1 MYYAPTGY
9 DDAVSNEYRVE
20 TIVMSLG
27 LYIDNTTADDL
38 SDVDGSSLPMSND
51 FQLVDSRYDL
61 DDNLATYEADGIPT
75 AINAGMIVPP
85 LESDSRVNTGWWSS
99 ALSDADG
106 NISFSA
112 EVTFSASHTSA
123 LTIYT
128 AGPNIL
134 AGTVVFSDN
143 GTEEEVELDCHQG
156 YAVASGNFTYD
167 SFTINITEID
177 APYKHIRITEFEFGD
192 SVTISPAKL
201 ANEITFIDEIDPL
214 QQGMPLRELDFD
226 LINVN
231 GDYDED
237 NPNGRYDR
245 LAIGNPITLSYVIMS
260 SARQYTIPMGRFILA
275 EKGTNGNCMSV
286 VAYDTRWFL
295 AQMYNP
301 WNLSTGEDLG
311 TTLNRLLD
319 SVEVAHQIDAS
330 VYSVYPTIN
339 ATFTNETSLLDDL
352 QIVAQAYGLTILPSR
367 AGTVLINTDFPSDD
381 YGNVPP
387 NIQFSW
393 PESSQATRYNY
404 IDIAY
409 GTGQH
414 YTRDLRTSENT
425 ARVVLSVNNPLITT
439 ENDAETV
446 CNRIVSRIFSKVVK
460 VKWASDPALDL
471 YDEVG
476 VFSRWTLN
484 QTPAVYRPVKREIT
498 FNGMLKE
505 ETTFIL

>member
-1 MYYAPTGY
+1 MYNAPDGY
-9 DDAVSNEYRVE
+9 EDTVADEFRVE

-27 LYIDNTTADDL
+27 IFIDSTTADDM
-38 SDVDGSSLPMSND
+38 DGVDGDSLPMSND
-51 FQLVDSRYDL
+51 VQLVDSRYDL

-75 AINAGMIVPP
+75 ALSAGMIVPP
-85 LESDSRVNTGWWSS
+85 IVPSNAVNTGWWSS
-99 ALSDADG
+99 AISDGDG
-106 NISFSA
+106 DISFSV
-112 EVTFSASHTSA
+112 ELSFSASHTSA

-128 AGPNIL
+128 SGPNIL
-134 AGTVVFSDN
+134 AGSVVFSDN

-156 YAVASGNFTYD
+156 YAVASGSYTYD
-167 SFTINITEID
+167 TITVNITQID
-177 APYKHIRITEFEFGD
+177 TPYKHIRITEFEFGD
-192 SVTISPAKL
+192 SVTISPARL
-201 ANEITFIDEIDPL
+201 ANDITFIDEIDPL

-231 GDYDED
+231 GEYDED

-260 SARQYTIPMGRFILA
+260 SARQYTIPMARFILA

-301 WNLSTGEDLG
+301 WSISTAEDLG

-330 VYSVYPTIN
+330 VYNMYPTVN
-339 ATFTNETSLLDDL
+339 ATFTTESSLLDDL
-352 QIVAQAYGLTILPSR
+352 QLVAQAFGLTVLPSR
-367 AGTVLINTDFPSDD
+367 TGTVLINTDFPSDD

-387 NIQFSW
+387 NVQFSW
-393 PESSQATRYNY
+393 PESSQATKYNY
-404 IDIAY
+404 IDIVY
-409 GTGQH
+409 GNGSH
-414 YTRDLRTSENT
+414 YTRDLRTDANV
-425 ARVVLSVNNPLITT
+425 ARVVLSVNNPLITS
-439 ENDAETV
+439 ENDAIALCDRLE
-446 CNRIVSRIFSKVVK
+446 SRLFTKVVK
-460 VKWASDPALDL
+460 VQWASDPALDL

-484 QTPAVYRPVKREIT
+484 QTPAVYKPIKREIT